1 MADNLGVNP
10 NPINPSE
17 DLTVKATALVGA
29 IENLNRDQI
38 KLISFHYI
46 LGFWKGLVTTTVP
59 DGKIFEVTYNKEKG
73 EAYIDIYIKDSQRV
87 IPIDEI
93 EKRRTIGNN

>member
-10 NPINPSE
+10 TPIDPTE
-17 DLTVKATALVGA
+17 DLTIKAMALVGA
-29 IENLNRDQI
+29 IENLDRKQI
-38 KLISFHYI
+38 KLVSFHYI
-46 LGFWKGLVTTTVP
+46 LGYWKGLLTTTIP

-87 IPIDEI
+87 IPLDQI
-93 EKRRTIGNN
+93 EKRRTVGNN